1 MMVPHL
7 DSVVFY
13 YKTTMWSC
21 LSGTACPHVCS
32 RISSCFGA
40 CYLSSIP
47 ENLTTSSRRFVLQT
61 FIFLSRLDE
70 SGISWHQPDLNLGQ
84 IWWLEL
90 FQDYDV
96 GPERVDVLADTPS
109 RKIYHC
115 SILIELFNHLLHED
129 FVWLILVVVPY
140 GFLCS
145 RSPTFLLDV
154 LDIKPYL
161 WVDYTSTSRR
171 TLEAEC

>member
-1 MMVPHL
+1 MMVPNQN
-7 DSVVFY
+7 SVVFY

-21 LSGTACPHVCS
+21 LSRTVCSQVCS
-32 RISSCFGA
+32 RPSSCFGA
-40 CYLSSIP
+40 CYRSSSP
-47 ENLTTSSRRFVLQT
+47 ENLATSSRRFVLQT

-96 GPERVDVLADTPS
+96 GPDRVDVLADTPS
-109 RKIYHC
+109 RKIYRC

-129 FVWLILVVVPY
+129 FVWLILEVFLMDP
-140 GFLCS
+140 LCS
-145 RSPTFLLDV
+145 RSQTFTWW
-154 LDIKPYL
+154 PC
-161 WVDYTSTSRR
+161 W
-171 TLEAEC
+171 CF